1 MKIIYDISNILFAS
15 YLMNHDVNLEQGF
28 EQEDLENLVRS
39 VTISSLC
46 GLLRTFE
53 EDWRNLIIASDSSSW
68 RKDHYEHYKANR
80 KKSKKDSHI
89 DFEKARKFFGVFTEE
104 LRELLPGP
112 VMKVSGCEAD
122 DIIGTL
128 ALKLSEDERIVIV
141 SRDKDF
147 IQLYRDNIWV
157 YDPFKKDFVEEVKVG
172 TEKMTIKTQKD
183 ARKYLMYQ
191 ILMGDSCDGVPN
203 LKSDD
208 DAFVNPTKR
217 QKPFGIK
224 TIKKQVQTKDD
235 LKKLVDQY
243 YDNWYRNKL
252 MIDLTQIPLEYKE
265 QIIDQYKKE
274 EIKNSTNTFEV
285 CKMLRYCRD
294 HNLYELE
301 ETFRRY

>member
-1 MKIIYDISNILFAS
+1 MKIIYDVSNILFAS
-15 YLMNHDVNLEQGF
+15 YLMNHDTNLEQGF
-28 EQEDLENLVRS
+28 TEEDLENLVRS

-53 EDWRNLIIASDSSSW
+53 EDWRNLIIASDSNSW
-68 RKDHYEHYKANR
+68 RNEHYKYYKANR
-80 KKSKKDSHI
+80 KKSKRDSHI
-89 DFEKARKFFGVFTEE
+89 DFKRAIEFFGEFSKE

-112 VMKVSGCEAD
+112 VIKIYGCEAD

-128 ALKLSEDERIVIV
+128 ALKLSEEERVIIV

-147 IQLYRDNIWV
+147 IQLYRENIWL

-172 TEKMTIKTQKD
+172 TEKMIIKTQKD

-208 DAFVNPTKR
+208 DVFVNPTKR
-217 QKPFGIK
+217 QRPFGIK

-252 MIDLTQIPLEYKE
+252 MIDLTQIPTEYKE
-265 QIIDQYKKE
+265 QIIDQYEKQ
-274 EIKNSTNTFEV
+274 IKNLTNTLDV
-285 CKMLRYCRD
+285 SKMLSYCRD